1 MTTKRN
7 HNVSSHA
14 PLQAR
19 IAGVALATTVLA
31 LVAACLCF
39 MLQQWSVARQEARAN
54 HEVLVQMAAA
64 GAAAPLA
71 DHNMVGVYRALE
83 AVAKAPG
90 VASARIIDAKGRTVA
105 QLGEV
110 NPSDVDT
117 LRRPIKLSTQTIG
130 TLVLVAKHPR
140 LAQTLAPGPGPDR
153 RAVLRRRRLGDPA
166 GQQPGPSPG
175 RADGAPFRRHA

>member
-1 MTTKRN
+1 MSDIRN
-7 HNVSSHA
+7 RSASTHA

-54 HEVLVQMAAA
+54 HEILAQMAAA

-83 AVAKAPG
+83 AVAKAPS
-90 VASARIIDAKGRTVA
+90 VAAVRMIDTKGQVVA
-105 QLGEV
+105 QLGAS
-110 NPSDVDT
+110 NPTEVDT
-117 LRRPIKLSTQTIG
+117 LTRPIKLSSQN
-130 TLVLVAKHPR
+130 R
-140 LAQTLAPGPGPDR
+140 SAPWCCWPSI
-153 RAVLRRRRLGDPA
+153 RAWARPWPA
-166 GQQPGPSPG
+166 TWP
-175 RADGAPFRRHA
+175 